1 MDRLEVLM
9 KHAIG
14 TDSDIALPD
23 VPKGE
28 AERLRQHAI
37 DVLDDWV
44 SKFKDQY
51 KQLPLARKFVTERL
65 GDEAP
70 EARAERARAVAA
82 EKEREAQ
89 CTLQRR
95 WLDAKKELPSL
106 LSEVRETLHVASE
119 CFHMLFGES
128 FEATLDGTNVAN
140 ENSLDAGKP
149 SSMPADGETEDDWED
164 VKDGAVT
171 EWRFAEEFNDES
183 ASTSAASTTGIAI
196 RETDENS
203 PIIEQLRGLYRST
216 RARYLSQLGE
226 TLQILG
232 RIQPDQLG
240 DDGIT
245 VISQNERLRAVNI
258 VGDLKQLLSAFLAR
272 CDALRLVRN
281 VGGDSMTA
289 NADANV
295 TTPSVP
301 DPVEVVDEVA
311 ESRQGASTVAM
322 TAFLERAQKRRKRSV
337 SDVRREQTEKN
348 EGNVARRAQK
358 MLASQIRAHND
369 EVLAE
374 AGLDFFELERR
385 RQNIASESLAN
396 EMIDEEIERH
406 DEHTARGKT
415 AQQRI
420 ESRLRQ
426 LKRRRR

>member
-1 MDRLEVLM
+1 
-9 KHAIG
+9 
-14 TDSDIALPD
+14 
-23 VPKGE
+23 
-28 AERLRQHAI
+28 
-37 DVLDDWV
+37 
-44 SKFKDQY
+44 
-51 KQLPLARKFVTERL
+51 
-65 GDEAP
+65 
-70 EARAERARAVAA
+70 
-82 EKEREAQ
+82 
-89 CTLQRR
+89 
-95 WLDAKKELPSL
+95 
-106 LSEVRETLHVASE
+106 
-119 CFHMLFGES
+119 MLFGES
-128 FEATLDGTNVAN
+128 FEATLDGTKIAN
-140 ENSLDAGKP
+140 ETSLDAGKP

-289 NADANV
+289 HADANV

-385 RQNIASESLAN
+385 RQNIASESRAN